1 MPATDATDELSA
13 CEDAGFISLTSS
25 DPFELVVR
33 VDVTD
38 PKRVFEISWSNFL
51 SMAVRS
57 EHFCQWDNDEVWT
70 GKHVFRTYTKS
81 KFLDFVDAATFATS
95 DFPGPFVHYQIQSL
109 YQIIDV
115 ASQHPPRI
123 TRVDVA

>member
-1 MPATDATDELSA
+1 MSDSDATEELSA
-13 CEDAGFISLTSS
+13 CEDAGFVSLTSVAE
-25 DPFELVVR
+25 FNLVVR

-38 PKRVFEISWSNFL
+38 PDRVFEITWTDFI

-57 EHFCQWDNDEVWT
+57 EHYCQWDNDEVWT

-81 KFLDFVDAATFATS
+81 KFLDFVDAATFATA
-95 DFPGPFVHYQIQSL
+95 DYPGPFVHYQIQSL

-115 ASQHPPRI
+115 ASRQPPSVR
-123 TRVDVA
+123 RVDVA